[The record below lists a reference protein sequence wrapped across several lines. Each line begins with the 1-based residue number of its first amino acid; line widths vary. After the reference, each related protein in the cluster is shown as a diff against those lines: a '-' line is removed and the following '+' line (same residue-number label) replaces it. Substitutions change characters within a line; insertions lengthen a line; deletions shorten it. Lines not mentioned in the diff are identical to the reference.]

1 MGGRSHAHAFDHDRM
16 VAGPAASSVVQVTW
30 RTEDGIMN
38 CYGTSLHTVLEA
50 EAADTYAP
58 GCIYVKALAAGS
70 SVAYI
75 NVGASG
81 AVADFE
87 AITSS

>member
-1 MGGRSHAHAFDHDRM
+1 MGGRRHAHAFDHHNM
-16 VAGPAASSVVQVTW
+16 VGGPAASSVVTVTW
-30 RTEDGIMN
+30 RTEEGILI
-38 CYGTSLHTVLEA
+38 CYGLSAIATLEA
-50 EAADTYAP
+50 EDADTYAP
-58 GCIYVKALAAGS
+58 GCIYIRSLAAGT

-81 AVADFE
+81 AVANFE

>member
-1 MGGRSHAHAFDHDRM
+1 M
-16 VAGPAASSVVQVTW
+16 VPAPAPSTTVQVKFK
-30 RTEDGIMN
+30 TEKGIMD
-38 CYGTSLHTVLEA
+38 CYGTSAISVLQA
-50 EAADTYAP
+50 EDADTYAP
-58 GCIYVKALAAGS
+58 GCIYVRALAAGT

-75 NVGASG
+75 NVGAAG

>member
-1 MGGRSHAHAFDHDRM
+1 MPRTRAQVAFDLHNM
-16 VAGPAASSVVQVTW
+16 VSGPAASAVVQVMY
-30 RTEDGIMN
+30 RTEEGILS
-38 CYGTSLHTVLEA
+38 CYGLSAIATLEA
-50 EAADTYAP
+50 EDADTYAP
-58 GCIYVKALAAGS
+58 GCIYIRSLAAGT

-81 AVADFE
+81 AGANFE